1 MNKSI
6 FLKIFGGYFVTAMLL
21 SLLIFIFSFKTIKS
35 FHEDN
40 TTKNLI
46 DIGTALKL
54 KFVPLLEE
62 EKFGELRGY
71 VEEAGKNLNKR
82 ITVIDRDGTV
92 IADSEEN
99 PDLMENHGIRP
110 EIKDALTGNTGI
122 SKRYSSTINAD
133 MLYVALPVTLN
144 SDGSDVS
151 YVIRMSILLSN
162 INAIVNNLG
171 MKIIQIVL
179 IIIFIS
185 LLCTFIFSR
194 NLSTPI
200 KDLAAASQQVAEGN
214 FDVKIFLKNKDEL
227 KELADRF
234 NFMTSQVKNLFV
246 ELSSRKEGID
256 RIIASIQEGLLVLDS
271 KEKIELVNENFK
283 NITNE
288 SSPEGKHYWEI
299 IREPKFG
306 ELIGKV
312 RTEKRNVIEKIEI
325 NERSYLCSATFL
337 KAKSEIIFVFH
348 DITEIK
354 DLEKVKKD
362 FVINV
367 SHELK
372 TPLTAIKGYVETL
385 EEEEDIKNKRFL
397 EIIKRHT
404 NRLEN
409 IIHDLLLLSELED
422 REEKLEVEV
431 VNLHAIVEN
440 IMKIFEDKLKEKGLK
455 LRLSVNEFLPGIT
468 ADPFKIEQMIIN
480 LVDNAIKYSEKGEIT
495 VSMVPADGFVR
506 IQIEDQGIGIP
517 KEHLNRIFERFYV
530 VNKARSRN
538 LGGTGL
544 GLSIVKH
551 IVLLHNGK
559 IEVKSIP
566 EKGTLFTIYL
576 PVKPF

>member
-110 EIKDALTGNTGI
+110 EIRDALTGNTGI